1 MKNSSH
7 TVPENWAPRF
17 FTIWGGQAFSL
28 FGSAL
33 VQFALVWYL
42 TRETG
47 SATVLATA
55 TLVSL
60 LPQIFLG
67 PFIGA
72 LVDRWNRR
80 LIMIGADSAIAAA
93 TLGLIGL
100 FVAGHVEVWHIYSIM
115 VIRSLGGA
123 FHHPAMTSSTSLM
136 VPDKYLARIS
146 GANQTLQ
153 GLITIFAP
161 PLGAL
166 LIETIATHSVLL
178 IDVAT
183 AAIAVFPLLFIAI
196 PQPPRQRHP
205 DGQTKKSSYWQ
216 DLGAGFTYVRQ
227 WPGLLG
233 LIILAMALNFMLSP
247 ASALLP
253 LVVTKVFE
261 KGALELGWTQSLFG
275 VGVITGGV
283 SLSVWGGFK
292 RRIITSLMGIVGIGT
307 GILLIGLVPT
317 SLFPLLL
324 AALFLVGFAQ
334 VFANGPLGAILQ
346 STVAPEM
353 QGRVFS
359 LLSAGATAMMPL
371 SLMVAGPVSD
381 YFGIRTWF
389 IFGGVVV
396 TLMTIAATFVP
407 AILNIESNHA
417 PTQPKEAASAEAT
430 RPVDAEVLQS

>member
-1 MKNSSH
+1 MQNQSH
-7 TVPENWAPRF
+7 TIPENWAPRF

-47 SATVLATA
+47 SATVLAMA

-60 LPQIFLG
+60 LPNIFLG

-80 LIMIGADSAIAAA
+80 IIMIVADSSIAAA
-93 TLGLIGL
+93 TLGLVWLFAIGR
-100 FVAGHVEVWHIYSIM
+100 VEVWHIYAIM
-115 VIRSLGGA
+115 TIRSLGGA

-136 VPDKYLARIS
+136 VPKKHLARIS

-153 GLITIFAP
+153 GLINIFAP

-166 LIETIATHSVLL
+166 LIEAISTHNVLL

-183 AAIAVFPLLFIAI
+183 AALAVLPLLFISI
-196 PQPPRQRHP
+196 PQPVRQP
-205 DGQTKKSSYWQ
+205 QPNGQTKKSSYWQ
-216 DLGAGFTYVRQ
+216 DLGAGFTYVRK
-227 WPGLLG
+227 WHGLMG

-253 LVVTKVFE
+253 LVITKVFG
-261 KGALELGWTQSLFG
+261 KGALELGWVESLFG
-275 VGVITGGV
+275 AGVIIGGIT
-283 SLSVWGGFK
+283 LSVWGGFK
-292 RRIITSLMGIVGIGT
+292 RRIITSLVGILGIGI
-307 GILLIGLVPT
+307 GILLIGIVPT
-317 SLFPLLL
+317 DLFSLVLV
-324 AALFLVGFAQ
+324 AMFLVGFAQ
-334 VFANGPLGAILQ
+334 VFANGPLGAIMQ

-359 LLSAGATAMMPL
+359 LLGAGATAMMPL
-371 SLMVAGPVSD
+371 SLLISGPVSD
-381 YFGIRTWF
+381 YFGIRVWF
-389 IFGGVVV
+389 IFGGVA
-396 TLMTIAATFVP
+396 TILMTIAASFIPV
-407 AILNIESNHA
+407 IMNIESNHGQA
-417 PTQPKEAASAEAT
+417 RQEEPSSTESAALVE
-430 RPVDAEVLQS
+430 

>member
-1 MKNSSH
+1 MKNESNNI
-7 TVPENWAPRF
+7 PEHWAPRF

-60 LPQIFLG
+60 LPNIFLG

-80 LIMIGADSAIAAA
+80 LIMIVADSSIAAA
-93 TLGLIGL
+93 TLGLVWLFAIGR
-100 FVAGHVEVWHIYSIM
+100 VEVWHIYAIM
-115 VIRSLGGA
+115 MIRSLGGA

-136 VPDKYLARIS
+136 VPKKHLARIS

-166 LIETIATHSVLL
+166 LIEAISTHNVLL

-183 AAIAVFPLLFIAI
+183 AALAVLPLLFISI
-196 PQPPRQRHP
+196 PQPVRQP
-205 DGQTKKSSYWQ
+205 QPNGQTKKSSYWQ
-216 DLGAGFTYVRQ
+216 DLGAGFTYVRK
-227 WPGLLG
+227 WHGLMG

-253 LVVTKVFE
+253 LVVKKVFE
-261 KGALELGWTQSLFG
+261 KGALELGLIESLFG
-275 VGVITGGV
+275 AGLIIGGITLG
-283 SLSVWGGFK
+283 VWGGFK
-292 RRIITSLMGIVGIGT
+292 RRIVTSLMGIFGISAS
-307 GILLIGLVPT
+307 ILLIGVTPV
-317 SLFPLLL
+317 SLFSLMLVAMFLL
-324 AALFLVGFAQ
+324 GFTQ
-334 VFANGPLGAILQ
+334 VFANGPIGAIMQ
-346 STVAPEM
+346 STIAPEM

-371 SLMVAGPVSD
+371 SLLISGPVSD
-381 YFGIRTWF
+381 YFGIRVWF
-389 IFGGVVV
+389 IFGGVA
-396 TLMTIAATFVP
+396 TILMTIAASFIP
-407 AILNIESNHA
+407 AIMNIESNHGHA
-417 PTQPKEAASAEAT
+417 RQEEPSSTESAALVE
-430 RPVDAEVLQS
+430 

>member
-1 MKNSSH
+1 MQNQSH
-7 TVPENWAPRF
+7 TIPENWAPRF

-60 LPQIFLG
+60 LPNIFLG

-80 LIMIGADSAIAAA
+80 LIMIVADSSIAAA
-93 TLGLIGL
+93 TLGLVWLFAIGR
-100 FVAGHVEVWHIYSIM
+100 VEVWHIYAIM
-115 VIRSLGGA
+115 MIRSLGGA

-136 VPDKYLARIS
+136 VPKKHLARIS

-153 GLITIFAP
+153 GLINIFAP

-166 LIETIATHSVLL
+166 LIEAISTHNVLL

-183 AAIAVFPLLFIAI
+183 AALAVLPLLFISI
-196 PQPPRQRHP
+196 PQPVRQP
-205 DGQTKKSSYWQ
+205 QPNGQTKKSSYWQ
-216 DLGAGFTYVRQ
+216 DLGAGFTYVRK
-227 WPGLLG
+227 WHGLMG

-253 LVVTKVFE
+253 LVITKVFE
-261 KGALELGWTQSLFG
+261 KGALELGWVESLFG
-275 VGVITGGV
+275 AGVIIGGIT
-283 SLSVWGGFK
+283 LSVWGGFK
-292 RRIITSLMGIVGIGT
+292 RRIITSLVGILGIGI
-307 GILLIGLVPT
+307 GILLIGIVPT
-317 SLFPLLL
+317 DLFSLVLV
-324 AALFLVGFAQ
+324 AMFLVGFAQ
-334 VFANGPLGAILQ
+334 VFANGPLGAIMQ

-359 LLSAGATAMMPL
+359 LLGAGATAMMPL
-371 SLMVAGPVSD
+371 SLLISGPVSD
-381 YFGIRTWF
+381 YFGIRVWF
-389 IFGGVVV
+389 IFGGVA
-396 TLMTIAATFVP
+396 TILMTIAASFIPV
-407 AILNIESNHA
+407 IMNIESNHGQA
-417 PTQPKEAASAEAT
+417 RQEEPSSTESAALVE
-430 RPVDAEVLQS
+430 